1 MHTQVDDPATAG
13 RGDVSRRRLVQL
25 GAAALVLL
33 LVVGAAAAVPL
44 LGMRADIAT
53 MQEDLAA
60 QRELTNELLDGIGDQ
75 LAITRQ
81 LADTAQTLDGRTAAL
96 QEDADALHDI
106 ASDLRVT
113 ARGLRDDIVPRL
125 DEALAIARQG
135 LDEAQVL
142 REGTFER
149 LDTLLSVADQLLAEI
164 RLVRT
169 GAFARLD
176 TTIDIAREVLD
187 ETREINRKIP
197 ESTRAI
203 P

>member
-1 MHTQVDDPATAG
+1 MHTQLEEPAMAG
-13 RGDVSRRRLVQL
+13 RDDVPRRRLVQL
-25 GAAALVLL
+25 GVVAIVLL
-33 LVVGAAAAVPL
+33 LVAGAAAAVPL

-60 QRELTNELLDGIGDQ
+60 QRELTTELLDGIGDQ
-75 LAITRQ
+75 LEITRQ
-81 LADTAQTLDGRTAAL
+81 LADTADTLDGRTAAL
-96 QEDADALHDI
+96 REI
-106 ASDLRVT
+106 AGDLRVT

-125 DEALAIARQG
+125 DEALAIARSG
-135 LDEAQVL
+135 LDEAKVL

-149 LDTLLSVADQLLAEI
+149 LDTLLEVADQLLTEI
-164 RLVRT
+164 RLVRE

-176 TTIDIAREVLD
+176 TTIDIARQVLD